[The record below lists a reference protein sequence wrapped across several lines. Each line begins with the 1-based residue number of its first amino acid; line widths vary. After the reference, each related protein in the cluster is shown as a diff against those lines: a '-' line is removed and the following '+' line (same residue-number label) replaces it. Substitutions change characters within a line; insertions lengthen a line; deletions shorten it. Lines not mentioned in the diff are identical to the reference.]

1 MNAPRAFRG
10 QPGPRRMRGFG
21 VVELMVSIVPGLVVS
36 GAAVAFVLSSLNSNT
51 EFVRTARLNQDLR
64 SNMDFVSREL
74 RRAGYDENALRYIAM
89 SASNNATSPFAAMRV
104 AREATDNSCVIYAYD
119 SKAPS
124 AAGVG
129 GPGRIDVAAG
139 EIHALRRMTRT
150 VNGRLVGVMEVA
162 QTSTAAPALD
172 CDAAGPDYAQY
183 PATCNDATGW
193 CPLSDP
199 MQIDITRFRIVD
211 ASLWTPPTASA
222 NGSKVRD
229 LDMAMDGVLIG
240 ANQVARSVQSS
251 VRMRA
256 ECLRPVA
263 ASATPDTTGTLCDT
277 APGT

>member
-1 MNAPRAFRG
+1 
-10 QPGPRRMRGFG
+10 MRGFG
-21 VVELMVSIVPGLVVS
+21 VVEMMVALVPGLVVS
-36 GAAVAFVLSSLNSNT
+36 GAAVAFVLSSLSSNT

-89 SASNNATSPFAAMRV
+89 SASSNATSPFSAMRV
-104 AREATDNSCVIYAYD
+104 VREAADNSCVIYAYD
-119 SKAPS
+119 SKADAVS
-124 AAGVG
+124 GVG
-129 GPGRIDVAAG
+129 GPGRIDAAAG
-139 EIHALRRMTRT
+139 EVHALRRMTRT

-162 QTSTAAPALD
+162 QSSTAAPTLD

-199 MQIDITRFRIVD
+199 VQIDITRFRIVD

-222 NGSKVRD
+222 NGSRVRD
-229 LDMAMDGVLIG
+229 LDVAMDGVLLG
-240 ANQVARSVQSS
+240 ANQVARSVQGS